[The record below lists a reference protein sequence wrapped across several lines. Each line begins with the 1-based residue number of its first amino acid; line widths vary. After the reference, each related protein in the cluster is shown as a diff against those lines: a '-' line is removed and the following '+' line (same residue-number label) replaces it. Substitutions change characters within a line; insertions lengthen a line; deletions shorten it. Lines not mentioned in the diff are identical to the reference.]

1 MTFLRWDW
9 NLPNNIGTHPV
20 HYVKN
25 LFNLV
30 FWDLQFYLCIFVRQC
45 HTDALL
51 KLLLLNGHPTLP
63 KTCRTLMG
71 SVKSILTPEMSGG
84 VYYQFH
90 VNDIVKYILSRY
102 PKQYLDSVTKLVVH
116 LNLDGL
122 PVFRSTKTCLWPLLI
137 TVRNLVPNVV
147 APLVL
152 WLGRSKPNNLNFLL
166 ESIEGLQ
173 SLMEENLEVEGKI
186 YNVLVDAVV
195 SSETAIFNQI
205 L

>member
-1 MTFLRWDW
+1 
-9 NLPNNIGTHPV
+9 
-20 HYVKN
+20 
-25 LFNLV
+25 
-30 FWDLQFYLCIFVRQC
+30 
-45 HTDALL
+45 
-51 KLLLLNGHPTLP
+51 
-63 KTCRTLMG
+63 MG

-102 PKQYLDSVTKLVVH
+102 PKQYLDSITQLVVH

-137 TVRNLVPNVV
+137 TIRNLVPNVV